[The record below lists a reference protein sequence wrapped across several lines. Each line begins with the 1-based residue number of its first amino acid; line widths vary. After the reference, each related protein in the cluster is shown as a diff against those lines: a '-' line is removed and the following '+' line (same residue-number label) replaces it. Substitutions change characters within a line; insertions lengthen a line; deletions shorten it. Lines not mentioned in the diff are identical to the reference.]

1 MQEVLLERLQSLVV
15 LGGQC
20 EDLLEARPP
29 DLPRQHLLQLN
40 LAALEA
46 VPMMI
51 KICLMVG
58 LMILSDDKSFALEIT
73 FTSSLFN
80 DSSLFETLNLGR
92 VWRSHFLFLY
102 R

>member
-1 MQEVLLERLQSLVV
+1 MEEELLERLQSLVV

-51 KICLMVG
+51 KICLMV
-58 LMILSDDKSFALEIT
+58 SFVLELT
-73 FTSSLFN
+73 STSSLFM
-80 DSSLFETLNLGR
+80 TP
-92 VWRSHFLFLY
+92 LFLKL
-102 R
+102 